1 MRMTTSRTGAL
12 LLVALAAWGCGSSAG
27 LKPDGGS
34 GKGGSDAGAG
44 STGAAGSATGTAGAS
59 GSGGASVTGVG
70 GTTGGAGVT
79 GGGGTTGGGGAG
91 GTLGYC
97 DKDED
102 CVFHSVCC
110 GGTCDAKTDP
120 AAKPQVCATSCAVS
134 LGPSTCGCVN
144 HKCSADSACI
154 VTGSGLCPYCPFGYQ
169 TGATG
174 CATCICAAG
183 DGGTDGPLHARGDSC
198 DDGVGCESGLVCKA
212 IGDPCPTYPKCKQ
225 CYLPCGNG
233 GSCPTAE
240 RCFPPVGQ
248 GGNVCL

>member
-1 MRMTTSRTGAL
+1 MRSTASATRVFIVL
-12 LLVALAAWGCGSSAG
+12 ALAAWGCGSSSG
-27 LKPDGGS
+27 LKPDASSGQGGN
-34 GKGGSDAGAG
+34 DAG
-44 STGAAGSATGTAGAS
+44 STGTGGAAAGSGGSTGTGGAAA
-59 GSGGASVTGVG
+59 GSGGSTGVG
-70 GTTGGAGVT
+70 GSGVGGS
-79 GGGGTTGGGGAG
+79 TGGGGAG
-91 GTLGYC
+91 GTVGYC
-97 DKDED
+97 NTDED

-120 AAKPQVCATSCAVS
+120 APKPEVCATSCAAT

-174 CATCICAAG
+174 CSTCICAAG
-183 DGGTDGPLHARGDSC
+183 DGGVDGPLHARGDSC
-198 DDGVGCESGLVCKA
+198 DDGIGCTSGLVCKA
-212 IGDPCPTYPKCKQ
+212 IGDPCPTYPKCKR

-233 GSCPTAE
+233 GACPAAE
-240 RCFPPVGQ
+240 RCVPPTGQ